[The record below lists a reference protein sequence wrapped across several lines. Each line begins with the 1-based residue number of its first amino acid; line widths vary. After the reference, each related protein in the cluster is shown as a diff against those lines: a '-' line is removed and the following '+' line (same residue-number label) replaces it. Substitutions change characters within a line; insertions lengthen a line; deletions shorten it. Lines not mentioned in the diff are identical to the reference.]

1 MRKILVALMT
11 MLGFAQS
18 AEAGSAPQM
27 VDPSKILFSGPTI
40 ADDLPPLEP
49 LTGPPIVG
57 AFALHED
64 EWTQNE
70 FLPKAILPEI
80 RRMLS
85 ELKAFEAANRAGP
98 GWRNIY
104 IRKLERAPLMA
115 GKTALEHLQ
124 AVLGARV
131 GPAPLVTSVEG
142 VARVSNGFTLEIG
155 RNVHLYGYADE
166 SGIPVI
172 AADLG
177 PNPDDQRLVEAFAK
191 LNASDGL
198 VFVDWRQQLLLVS
211 AAADGNIEVWR
222 P

>member
-1 MRKILVALMT
+1 MRKLLVALMT

-27 VDPSKILFSGPTI
+27 MDPSKILFLMSTI
-40 ADDLPPLEP
+40 ADDLPPLDP
-49 LTGPPIVG
+49 LTGPPG
-57 AFALHED
+57 AGALELHED

-70 FLPKAILPEI
+70 FLPKAMLPEI
-80 RRMLS
+80 QRMLS
-85 ELKAFEAANRAGP
+85 ELKVFEAENRAGP
-98 GWRNIY
+98 GFRSIY
-104 IRKLERAPLMA
+104 IRKFERARLMA

-124 AVLGARV
+124 SVLGAGV

-142 VARVSNGFTLEIG
+142 VARVRNGFTMEIG
-155 RNVHLYGYADE
+155 RNVHLYGYADD

-177 PNPDDQRLVEAFAK
+177 SNPDDQRLVEAFAK

-198 VFVDWRQQLLLVS
+198 VFVDWRQQVLLVS
-211 AAADGNIEVWR
+211 TAADGTIEVWR